1 MKNYLIVG
9 ASSGIGQ
16 QLANALAKQGYRV
29 YGTYN
34 THPVHDHPNNVSFHQ
49 LDVLA
54 DALDLDF
61 LPEHVDG
68 LAYMPGSISLKPFSR
83 FKPSEFLDD
92 YRLQVLGAVKV
103 VQAVIPNMKA
113 VPAASMVF
121 FSTVAVSTGFS
132 FHSLVSSSKGAVE
145 GLTRALA
152 AELAPR
158 VRVNCIAPSITD
170 TPLASFLLNSEQKRD
185 ANDQRHPMKRIGSA
199 EDIAGMAAF
208 LLSDEASWI
217 TGQVLHV
224 DGGMS
229 SVKV

>member
-16 QLANALAKQGYRV
+16 QLANAMADQGHLV

-34 THPVHDHPNNVSFHQ
+34 NHPVQDHPNNVSFHR
-49 LDVLA
+49 LDVMSE
-54 DALDLDF
+54 ALDLDF
-61 LPEHVDG
+61 LPERVDG
-68 LAYMPGSISLKPFSR
+68 LAYMPGSINLKPFNR

-103 VQAVIPNMKA
+103 IQAVLPKMKVA
-113 VPAASMVF
+113 PTASMVF

-145 GLTRALA
+145 GLTRSLA

-158 VRVNCIAPSITD
+158 IRVNCIAPSITD
-170 TPLASFLLNSEQKRD
+170 TPLASFLLNSEQKRV
-185 ANDQRHPMKRIGSA
+185 ANDQRHPMKRIGSPD
-199 EDIAGMAAF
+199 DIAAMAAF
-208 LLSDEASWI
+208 LLSDAATWI

-229 SVKV
+229 SVKI

>member
-1 MKNYLIVG
+1 MKNFLIVG

-16 QLANALAKQGYRV
+16 QLANTLAELGYRV

-34 THPVHDHPNNVSFHQ
+34 THPVHDHSDNLSYHR
-49 LDVLA
+49 LDVMA
-54 DALDLDF
+54 DELDLDF
-61 LPEHVDG
+61 LPERVDG
-68 LAYMPGSISLKPFSR
+68 LAYMPGSINLKPFNR

-103 VQAVIPNMKA
+103 VQAVFPKMKA
-113 VPAASMVF
+113 APTASMVF

-170 TPLASFLLNSEQKRD
+170 TPLASFLLNSDQKRE
-185 ANDQRHPMKRIGSA
+185 ANDQRHPMKRIGSPD
-199 EDIAGMAAF
+199 DIAGMAAF
-208 LLSDEASWI
+208 LLSDEATWI